1 MAMTR
6 IKSSK
11 EIEDMRTS
19 GQILAKTFSVIK
31 DSLSPGM
38 TTNDIDIIA
47 KKELR
52 RLGGQ
57 PILVGYQGFPKSI
70 CVSLNEEVVHGI
82 PSDKIIEKGDL
93 VSVDFCVSYKGM
105 ITDSA
110 FTQAIECE
118 DPKQIIANTE
128 KSLFAGIDVVRDGAH
143 VGDIGQAVAQVLE
156 ASSLGIVRDLVGHG
170 VGHEVHEEPNIPNYG
185 RAGRGVE
192 LKSGMTIAIEPMSTL
207 GGYDVVILDDG
218 WTIKTRDNSLSAHF
232 EHTVLVTDNSYE
244 IITALPD
251 SES

>member
-31 DSLSPGM
+31 ESLSPGM

-47 KKELR
+47 KKELKS
-52 RLGGQ
+52 LGGE
-57 PILVGYQGFPKSI
+57 PVLVGYQGFPKSI

-82 PSDKIIEKGDL
+82 PSDKIIQKGDL
-93 VSVDFCVSYKGM
+93 VSVDFCVSYNGM

-110 FTQAIECE
+110 FTQAIKCE
-118 DPKQIIANTE
+118 DPKQMIANTE

-143 VGDIGQAVAQVLE
+143 VGDIGQAVAQVLDS
-156 ASSLGIVRDLVGHG
+156 SSLGIVRDLVGHG
-170 VGHEVHEEPNIPNYG
+170 VGHEVHEEPKYT
-185 RAGRGVE
+185 E
-192 LKSGMTIAIEPMSTL
+192 LRQSWQGC
-207 GGYDVVILDDG
+207 
-218 WTIKTRDNSLSAHF
+218 
-232 EHTVLVTDNSYE
+232 
-244 IITALPD
+244 
-251 SES
+251 

>member
-11 EIEDMRTS
+11 EIDNMKTS
-19 GQILAKTFSVIK
+19 GQILAKVFSVIK
-31 DSLSPGM
+31 QSLSAGM
-38 TTNDIDIIA
+38 TTDDIDKIA
-47 KKELR
+47 KRELKK
-52 RLGGQ
+52 LGGE
-57 PILVGYQGFPKSI
+57 PILIGYQGFPKSI
-70 CVSLNEEVVHGI
+70 CVSVNEEVVHGI

-93 VSVDFCVSYKGM
+93 VGVDFCVSYNGM

-110 FTQAIECE
+110 FTQAIGGH
-118 DPKQIIANTE
+118 DPNQIIAVTE
-128 KSLFAGIDVVRDGAH
+128 RSLFAGIDAVKNGAKT
-143 VGDIGQAVAQVLE
+143 GDIGQAVASVLE
-156 ASSLGIVRDLVGHG
+156 SSGLGVVRDLVGHG

-185 RAGRGVE
+185 RAGKGDE
-192 LKSGMTIAIEPMSTL
+192 LKTGMTIAIEPMSTL
-207 GGYDVVILDDG
+207 GGYDVVVMEDG

-232 EHTVLVTDNSYE
+232 EHTVLVTDNGYE